1 LAPDGRFHTLGGTAW
16 PILEALTVGP
26 LISLFSDRWSGLMLW
41 WKPFNPDDVAYLG
54 GLVAA
59 GKLVPAIDSRYPL
72 DEIVPAL
79 RRVHEGLARG
89 KVLITF

>member
-1 LAPDGRFHTLGGTAW
+1 
-16 PILEALTVGP
+16 
-26 LISLFSDRWSGLMLW
+26 
-41 WKPFNPDDVAYLG
+41 
-54 GLVAA
+54 VAA